1 MPKHVCRVVK
11 IRCML
16 KLYVRW
22 SDYFRFGLVFIKKNN
37 QTEFF
42 KKTRTETGSNR
53 PVSVRFGFLE
63 QKPVQTGLTWFFWFG
78 SATSVF
84 SSLTRFFRFVSVFLG
99 LGSIRF
105 FRFQAYKTET
115 EPVSFF
121 KILISFFYGSVFS
134 IIFFQFS
141 RFNRFFDFFA
151 HPYMH
156 DMSTINY

>member
-22 SDYFRFGLVFIKKNN
+22 SDYFRFCLVFIKKNN

-42 KKTRTETGSNR
+42 LKTRTETGSNR

-78 SATSVF
+78 SVASVWLGCLGFFQFDSVF
-84 SSLTRFFRFVSVFLG
+84 SVCLGFFPVFFG

-115 EPVSFF
+115 ESVSFF
-121 KILISFFYGSVFS
+121 KILISFFLRFGFFGYFFSVFS
-134 IIFFQFS
+134 V
-141 RFNRFFDFFA
+141 
-151 HPYMH
+151 
-156 DMSTINY
+156 